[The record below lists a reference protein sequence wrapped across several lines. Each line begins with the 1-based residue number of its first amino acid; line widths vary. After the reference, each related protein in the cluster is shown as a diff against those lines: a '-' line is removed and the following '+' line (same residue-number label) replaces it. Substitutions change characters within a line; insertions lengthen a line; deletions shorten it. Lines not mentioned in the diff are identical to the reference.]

1 MKHNTQH
8 NFKRTSRIV
17 KCLVAGL
24 LLASM
29 AITANPAAANGGTN
43 GQPTATATTAG
54 ANNGPS
60 TTNVAWGGCGGN
72 CGQ

>member
-29 AITANPAAANGGTN
+29 AIPANPAAADGGN
-43 GQPTATATTAG
+43 SGQQTVTVTTTSG
-54 ANNGPS
+54 GS
-60 TTNVAWGGCGGN
+60 YSTNVSWGGCGGN

>member
-17 KCLVAGL
+17 KCLIAGL
-24 LLASM
+24 LLVSM
-29 AITANPAAANGGTN
+29 AITANPAAADGGTN
-43 GQPTATATTAG
+43 GQPTAPA
-54 ANNGPS
+54 